1 MENSCYFCGFCETEI
16 CGVLE
21 GLLYLA
27 SLNRSMRYLIACLS
41 CCNKKYC
48 LLLQFLPNWRLSRGS
63 SLPSFFII
71 VYFAKVVVLGFQ
83 FSISVTKFS

>member
-16 CGVLE
+16 CGGLE

-41 CCNKKYC
+41 CCNEKYC
-48 LLLQFLPNWRLSRGS
+48 LLLQFLPNWRLSRDS

-83 FSISVTKFS
+83 FSISVTKIS